1 MTADYTEIPSIE
13 SIREI
18 LDSLGLSGAR
28 FSIHALPGSNSNFTH
43 LLRIQFEDRPPRQ
56 VVVRRFNPEYHI
68 EGHDKH
74 SCEFNALRLL
84 QEHSVPVPAPLLLDE
99 TGELLGLPGIVT
111 EFVSGKQIEPPTE
124 AARWGEMAATNA
136 RMLEQIHLTP
146 YTESDKTFLMD
157 DNVEVAW
164 FIKDGAIPDYMRRD
178 PDGEMVW
185 HLVKDHWHRRT
196 PVTARFQ
203 HTDYWSGNILWEG
216 DQISAVVDWE
226 EAGYGDP
233 AGDVAYARMGYFIEG
248 VPQAAETFLR
258 VYEVEAGWTLTDLAL
273 FELAASARPMTDPE
287 DWFAQPYMEAGF
299 RRFIAQAKQKL
310 QPGD

>member
-18 LDSLGLSGAR
+18 LDWLGLSGAR
-28 FSIHALPGSNSNFTH
+28 FSIHTLPGSNSNFTH
-43 LLRIQFEDRPPRQ
+43 LLRIQFEDRPSRQ
-56 VVVRRFNPEYHI
+56 VVVRRFNPKYYI

-74 SCEFNALRLL
+74 SCEFHALRLL
-84 QEHSVPVPAPLLLDE
+84 QEQGVPAPAPLLLDE

-136 RMLEQIHLTP
+136 RMLARIHLTS

-164 FIKDGAIPDYMRRD
+164 FIKDGTIPDYMRRD

-233 AGDVAYARMGYFIEG
+233 AGDVAYARMEYFLEG
-248 VPQAAETFLR
+248 LPEAAETFLR
-258 VYEVEAGWTLTDLAL
+258 VYMVESGWALPNLPL
-273 FELAASARPMTDPE
+273 FELAASGRPMTDL
-287 DWFAQPYMEAGF
+287 AGWITRPNIEERF
-299 RRFIAQAKQKL
+299 RKFIADAKRAL
-310 QPGD
+310 LGEG